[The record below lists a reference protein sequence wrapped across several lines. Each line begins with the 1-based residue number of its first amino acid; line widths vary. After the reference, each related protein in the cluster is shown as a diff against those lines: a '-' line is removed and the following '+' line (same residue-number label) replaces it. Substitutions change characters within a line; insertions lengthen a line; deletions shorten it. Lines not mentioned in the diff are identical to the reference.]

1 VTRRA
6 LAAALTAGTAG
17 LLLAACST
25 GSVPAQ
31 QHGAVTSAPVTAPA
45 TAVPSA
51 PSPVPGTS
59 SPAATPTT
67 SPAPRS
73 SDSSTVSPAPVAT
86 PPAVPRLADPCPA
99 AALTV
104 RLLPGGAAQGI
115 EYAAVSI
122 TNSGT
127 AACNLR
133 GYPAVVLRNAS
144 GGVLT
149 TAGPLPGSTARVV
162 RLAPGQ
168 EAQAQVQDHSTCQA
182 PLSSSV
188 AVAAPAPSAGAATT
202 STRPL
207 NQLRA
212 CTVYVAPVGM
222 AS

>member
-1 VTRRA
+1 MSRRSAVT
-6 LAAALTAGTAG
+6 LALTAGTAG
-17 LLLAACST
+17 LLLTACST
-25 GSVPAQ
+25 GSVPAG
-31 QHGAVTSAPVTAPA
+31 QHRAVTSAPAPTPTATPA
-45 TAVPSA
+45 T
-51 PSPVPGTS
+51 SPVPATS
-59 SPAATPTT
+59 SPAATHTA
-67 SPAPRS
+67 SPAPRHTATA
-73 SDSSTVSPAPVAT
+73 TVSTAPGAI
-86 PPAVPRLADPCPA
+86 PPAAPHLADPCPA

-122 TNSGT
+122 TNSGA

-133 GYPAVVLRNAS
+133 GYPTLELRDAQ

-149 TAGPLPGSTARVV
+149 TAGPLPGSTARVI

-202 STRPL
+202 NARPL